1 MDGGE
6 LLRRIEAGDLTP
18 FEEDSRARAG
28 AGVPLDDVLRDYRR
42 EAIGAFDTLR
52 AAAATPAEQAALP
65 DVAQRLMT
73 AVDRL
78 STAVA
83 EAYLDEQSYRLAEDT
98 RLVAQL
104 IDALAAEDAIPV
116 RLRDFAT
123 RAGIR
128 ILETFRPFALARS
141 GAAPH
146 VHSQLAAALRLQGL
160 AAVSEGGLVIGL
172 AAPEAEADALGA
184 GTALV
189 ALGEPARRPEL
200 RQALDDVRLLLAL
213 ADRRGQQRGTVDAV
227 ELAIPMLMARSPR
240 LAGQL
245 RRRVLGPLEAYEE
258 GRSGELLRT
267 LRAYFA
273 ARLNRGKA
281 AKTLGVHP
289 NTLDYRLGRVE
300 ELCSVRLSDPGDI
313 ARMELALAQLDVE
326 AL

>member
-1 MDGGE
+1 M
-6 LLRRIEAGDLTP
+6 A
-18 FEEDSRARAG
+18 
-28 AGVPLDDVLRDYRR
+28 
-42 EAIGAFDTLR
+42 
-52 AAAATPAEQAALP
+52 
-65 DVAQRLMT
+65 

-78 STAVA
+78 SSAVA
-83 EAYLDEQSYRLAEDT
+83 EAYHDEQGYRLAEDA
-98 RLVAQL
+98 RLVAAL
-104 IDALAAEDAIPV
+104 IDALASEDAIPV

-128 ILETFRPFALARS
+128 VGEAFRPFALARP

-146 VHSQLAAALRLQGL
+146 VHAQVAAGLRLQGL
-160 AAVSEGGLVIGL
+160 AAMSEGAMVIGL

-189 ALGEPARRPEL
+189 ALGEPARRAEL
-200 RQALDDVRLLLAL
+200 RQALDDARLVLAL
-213 ADRRGQQRGTVDAV
+213 AVRRGQERGAIDTV

-267 LRAYFA
+267 LRAYFE
-273 ARLNRGKA
+273 ARLNRGRA
-281 AKTLGVHP
+281 AKVLGVHP

-313 ARMELALAQLDVE
+313 ARMELALAHLDVE